1 MCKICSATLQ
11 EMWPGIRRYEEARVM
26 IAARPGLRQKISSRR
41 TRRRHR
47 GANAEILASDDEG
60 NDALEDRVAQAMNED
75 LGAQTNGNAE
85 DEQFLVDILI
95 EGHHQYVEQHAE
107 QGNEEL
113 QSGDQQ
119 TDDSDDAADQL
130 FVPHGHRVA
139 RRCPRPRRTAPA
151 AAPPPAP
158 EPAVPVATSA
168 PSLAAPEA
176 AAASAPSPAAA
187 AAQQPDS
194 EEQHERII
202 QRQQPDSRAQK
213 GSRPRPDLSFRG
225 RTFDAIF
232 PKGEYKA
239 LCCHCPCGASRHL
252 NFAASM
258 TETEAVHRL
267 HAWCELL
274 CPNTGHL
281 YEAVNP
287 ADHSSGGRLLLEFA
301 GCGPPA

>member
-1 MCKICSATLQ
+1 M
-11 EMWPGIRRYEEARVM
+11 V
-26 IAARPGLRQKISSRR
+26 AARPSLCRKISSRR
-41 TRRRHR
+41 IHR
-47 GANAEILASDDEG
+47 KRKAYEAEILGSDDEG
-60 NDALEDRVAQAMNED
+60 NDALEDRVAHVMNED
-75 LGAQTNGNAE
+75 LAAPTNAE
-85 DEQFLVDILI
+85 DEQLLVDILI

-107 QGNEEL
+107 QGNKEL

-130 FVPHGHRVA
+130 FVPHGRRVA

-202 QRQQPDSRAQK
+202 QRQQPDSRARP
-213 GSRPRPDLSFRG
+213 GSRPRPDLTFRG
-225 RTFDAIF
+225 RRFDAMF
-232 PKGEYKA
+232 PKGEYKT

-274 CPNTGHL
+274 CPNTGN
-281 YEAVNP
+281 A